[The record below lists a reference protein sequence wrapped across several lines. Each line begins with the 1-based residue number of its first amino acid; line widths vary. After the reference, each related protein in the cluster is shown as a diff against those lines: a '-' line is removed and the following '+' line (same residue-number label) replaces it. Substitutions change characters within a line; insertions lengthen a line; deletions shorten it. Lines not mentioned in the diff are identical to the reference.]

1 MIPDLRNRFNQNFT
15 AAKVKRSLSNVTTR
29 CGTEIH
35 FRNCETPCFF
45 SKGMIEKMA
54 RYGKELLHQ
63 LLSNPDY
70 LKISDASIPPE
81 YRVPNESP
89 HPLFVQ
95 ADFGLDVNLEPK
107 LVEIQGFPSLYA
119 YQPIVAESYRQAYD
133 IHPSLRHVLAGGEY
147 WAGLRKASVGDCVP
161 ENVILMDIDPQ
172 HQKTMPD
179 FLLTEKY

>member
-1 MIPDLRNRFNQNFT
+1 MIPNLRNRFNQDFT
-15 AAKVKRSLSNVTTR
+15 DAKYQRFLSNLAAR

-45 SKGMIEKMA
+45 SATLIEKMV

-63 LLSNPDY
+63 LVSNSDY
-70 LKISDASIPPE
+70 LRISDACIPPE

-95 ADFGLDVNLEPK
+95 ADFGLDADLEPK

-119 YQPIVAESYRQAYD
+119 YQPIVAESYREAYD
-133 IHPSLRHVLAGGEY
+133 LDPSLRHVLAGGDY
-147 WAGLRKASVGDCVP
+147 WAGLRKAIEHGEAMGP
-161 ENVILMDIDPQ
+161 GRTLRG
-172 HQKTMPD
+172 
-179 FLLTEKY
+179 